1 MKSPPFYPV
10 LSSFYRVLPSFYQ
23 DTRLSYL
30 ATSRHFLFFFFQIIF
45 LKNTSLVTPPSRCE
59 EPGRRVLAASSA
71 SASSASS
78 ASASSASSASASS
91 SSSSSSSQ
99 HGVRNTAP
107 WNVGNAQL
115 VDALATTPTPTP
127 APPPNCCSSLVPYVL
142 SIYSFFGG
150 VASFQPIF

>member
-71 SASSASS
+71 S
-78 ASASSASSASASS
+78 
-91 SSSSSSSQ
+91 SSSSQ